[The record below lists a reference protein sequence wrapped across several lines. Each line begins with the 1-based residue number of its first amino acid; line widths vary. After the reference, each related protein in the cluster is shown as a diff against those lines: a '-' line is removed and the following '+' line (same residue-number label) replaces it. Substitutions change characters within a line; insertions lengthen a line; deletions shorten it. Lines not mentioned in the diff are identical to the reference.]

1 MKKAIAVTL
10 TTIFIL
16 STLSLLSLAG
26 QAENPADSCWDNWER
41 CRARAL
47 ASDLGVVRT
56 TLALTL
62 CDIALG
68 NCLMK
73 IV

>member
-1 MKKAIAVTL
+1 MKKAVAVTL
-10 TTIFIL
+10 TAIFIV
-16 STLSLLSLAG
+16 SALSLLSLSG
-26 QAENPADSCWDNWER
+26 QAVNPADSCWDNWER
-41 CRARAL
+41 CRTRAL
-47 ASDLGVVRT
+47 ESDYGPVRT

-68 NCLMK
+68 NCLLK

>member
-1 MKKAIAVTL
+1 MKRAIALTL
-10 TTIFIL
+10 LTLIIL
-16 STLSLLSLAG
+16 SSFLLIPAAS
-26 QAENPADSCWDNWER
+26 QSTNPADSCWNNWER
-41 CRARAL
+41 CKARAL
-47 ASDLGVVRT
+47 ASDMGVIKT

-73 IV
+73 AV

>member
-1 MKKAIAVTL
+1 MKKALAVTL
-10 TTIFIL
+10 TALVIF
-16 STLSLLSLAG
+16 STLSFIPLAG
-26 QAENPADSCWDNWER
+26 QTQNPADSCWDNWER

-47 ASDLGVVRT
+47 DSDLGVVRT

-68 NCLMK
+68 NCLLK
-73 IV
+73 II

>member
-1 MKKAIAVTL
+1 MKKALAVTM
-10 TTIFIL
+10 TTIIL
-16 STLSLLSLAG
+16 FSTLSLIPLAS
-26 QAENPADSCWDNWER
+26 QSVNPADSCWDNWER

-47 ASDLGVVRT
+47 QSDFGTIRT

-68 NCLMK
+68 KCLLNA
-73 IV
+73 V

>member
-1 MKKAIAVTL
+1 MKKALAVSL
-10 TTIFIL
+10 SAIIL
-16 STLSLLSLAG
+16 FSTLSLIPLAS
-26 QAENPADSCWDNWER
+26 QAVNPADSCWDNWER

-47 ASDLGVVRT
+47 ESDLGTIRT

-68 NCLMK
+68 NCLLK
-73 IV
+73 AI

>member
-1 MKKAIAVTL
+1 MKKALAVTL
-10 TTIFIL
+10 TALVIF
-16 STLSLLSLAG
+16 STLSLIPLAG
-26 QAENPADSCWDNWER
+26 QTENPADSCWNNWER

-47 ASDLGVVRT
+47 ASDLGVIRT

-73 IV
+73 II

>member
-1 MKKAIAVTL
+1 MKKAVALTL
-10 TTIFIL
+10 STLFIL
-16 STLSLLSLAG
+16 SAFLFIPAASQT
-26 QAENPADSCWDNWER
+26 NPADSCWNNWER
-41 CRARAL
+41 CKARAL
-47 ASDLGVVRT
+47 ASDYGVIRT

-73 IV
+73 AT

>member
-1 MKKAIAVTL
+1 MKKAVAVTL
-10 TTIFIL
+10 TALIFL
-16 STLSLLSLAG
+16 STLSFIPLAS
-26 QAENPADSCWDNWER
+26 QTENPADSCWDNWER
-41 CRARAL
+41 CRTRAL
-47 ASDLGVVRT
+47 ESDLGVIRT

-73 IV
+73 II